1 MKQGRQGS
9 LGPRGVVSAVWCSLR
24 SSFHRIHLVQVRGLV
39 VAVDGDDE
47 RQELM
52 ATKIGKSKGPKF
64 VRYIGPVL
72 DALRALG
79 GSGSPSEVADK
90 VAEKLQIPAKDQEEL
105 MGSGSPRFLN
115 QVQWA
120 RFYLNKDGFV
130 SSSERGVWTL
140 TDKGRNTTLTHD
152 DALDVFFRVHK
163 VFQEQRRVA
172 KVAEPEMGEETPK
185 EAETEVSGSYR
196 EQLLRVI
203 KSLSPSGFEQLCQ
216 RLLREAGFKQVV
228 VTGRAGDGGI
238 DGVGIL
244 QINPFV
250 SFQVL
255 FQCKRY
261 ERSVSPSQVRDFRG
275 AMKGRADKG
284 IIMTTG
290 TFTAEARKEALRDGA
305 KPIELVDG
313 QKLIEM
319 FESLRLGLKPVQ
331 TFEIDE
337 EFFDD
342 FRGGSNRSEP
352 GNGREPES

>member
-1 MKQGRQGS
+1 MAMADKVRKQ
-9 LGPRGVVSAVWCSLR
+9 
-24 SSFHRIHLVQVRGLV
+24 
-39 VAVDGDDE
+39 
-47 RQELM
+47 
-52 ATKIGKSKGPKF
+52 KGPQF
-64 VRYIGPVL
+64 VRYFGPVL

-90 VAEKLQIPAKDQEEL
+90 VAEMLQISTKEQEAL

-120 RFYLNKDGFV
+120 RFYLNKDGIL
-130 SSSERGVWTL
+130 SSSERGVWNL
-140 TDKGRNTTLTHD
+140 TDKGRNKTLTHD
-152 DALDVFFRVHK
+152 DALEIFYRVHG
-163 VFQEQRRVA
+163 VFQEQRKLA
-172 KVAEPEMGEETPK
+172 KQTDPKSTEETPE
-185 EAETEVSGSYR
+185 EAETEVVASYR
-196 EQLLRVI
+196 EHLLKVI

-216 RLLREAGFKQVV
+216 RLLREAGFKQVT

-238 DGVGIL
+238 DGVGVL

-275 AMKGRADKG
+275 AMEGRADKG
-284 IIMTTG
+284 IIITTG
-290 TFTAEARKEALRDGA
+290 TFTADARKEAFRDGA

-319 FESLRLGLKPVQ
+319 FESLRLGLKPIQ
-331 TFEIDE
+331 TFEVDE
-337 EFFDD
+337 EFFND
-342 FRGGSNRSEP
+342 FRE
-352 GNGREPES
+352 ESLAQN